1 MRQAAT
7 AVAVGMLAST
17 TAFGAQAQ
25 QLVLSDGSRYATA
38 VDFYTG
44 TWKWERPQP
53 RQTAITRL
61 GRDGSFF
68 FHNLT
73 NGLQHIGRYKAGSTT
88 FTVAIERSCSDN
100 GARCQSHEPP
110 AVKDYPFQP
119 VSADLFQAG
128 IERWERQKSDQR
140 PSM

>member
-1 MRQAAT
+1 MKQPLGLAAVRT
-7 AVAVGMLAST
+7 ASA
-17 TAFGAQAQ
+17 GAGRVQAQ
-25 QLVLSDGSRYATA
+25 ELKLADGSRYASATA
-38 VDFYTG
+38 YYVG

-61 GRDGSFF
+61 GADGSFF

-73 NGLQHIGRYKAGSTT
+73 NGLQHFGRYKAGSTT
-88 FTVAIERSCSDN
+88 FTVAIEKSCSDN
-100 GARCQSHEPP
+100 GARCQVHESP

-128 IERWERQKSDQR
+128 IERWERQKSDKR